1 MYFEIEKK
9 FKDYFSD
16 LKQVFL
22 YVINECNLHCPQ
34 CIYKPNNYFNIGCK
48 EIPYDRAKRLLSDFY
63 EMGARKL
70 TLLGGEPT
78 LYGKEQGDIFLIGKL
93 VSAAKNIGYEY
104 VRIDTNGTFQPQLLE
119 NPYFS
124 QIDEISFSMDGY
136 DKISCDA
143 IRGDGVYSVE
153 TANIKRAVA
162 RGYRVDITCCVY
174 QELLQQNRE
183 GFYLMEKLI
192 YLAAELGVHR
202 VNYHA
207 LIKDGTPIDLW
218 SSDLQVQVE
227 DWVRVYEHV
236 MQKISSDQYPISVR
250 IPKGFIKEKEFYRNP
265 QYYGF
270 CPAKLGE
277 RVLVH
282 PDGIIRICSGLLGT
296 AYGVAHYDDRRIVWN
311 HGFTNELIDHKLEQ
325 CTWCTNRGKKNYGE
339 YVPLCFSFK
348 PKQDEF
354 VYRDMLR
361 WEDKLNE

>member
-1 MYFEIEKK
+1 
-9 FKDYFSD
+9 
-16 LKQVFL
+16 
-22 YVINECNLHCPQ
+22 
-34 CIYKPNNYFNIGCK
+34 
-48 EIPYDRAKRLLSDFY
+48 
-63 EMGARKL
+63 
-70 TLLGGEPT
+70 
-78 LYGKEQGDIFLIGKL
+78 
-93 VSAAKNIGYEY
+93 
-104 VRIDTNGTFQPQLLE
+104 
-119 NPYFS
+119 
-124 QIDEISFSMDGY
+124 
-136 DKISCDA
+136 
-143 IRGDGVYSVE
+143 
-153 TANIKRAVA
+153 
-162 RGYRVDITCCVY
+162 
-174 QELLQQNRE
+174 
-183 GFYLMEKLI
+183 
-192 YLAAELGVHR
+192 
-202 VNYHA
+202 
-207 LIKDGTPIDLW
+207 
-218 SSDLQVQVE
+218 
-227 DWVRVYEHV
+227 